1 MERARL
7 SGLKIISHE
16 IVKTFRPTKV
26 SFKTESLMVKELF
39 NLMTEGPLEVSLLVA
54 LVAQFNARWNLP
66 SLKMAMVPV
75 RLSEFYIK
83 SSIFTY
89 I

>member
-26 SFKTESLMVKELF
+26 SFKTEGFMVKELF
-39 NLMTEGPLEVSLLVA
+39 NLMTERQLEVSLLMA
-54 LVAQFNARWNLP
+54 LVAQFNARCHLP
-66 SLKMAMVPV
+66 SLKKTMVPV